1 MNSVVNRDSVK
12 FENYV
17 ETRIEDNVIKE
28 SAIQISLN
36 HGNNELLNI
45 GVIMRTP
52 GKDNELIMGF
62 LFCEGIINSI
72 LDIDEININDNNQPY
87 GWY

>member
-45 GVIMRTP
+45 
-52 GKDNELIMGF
+52 
-62 LFCEGIINSI
+62 II
-72 LDIDEININDNNQPY
+72 
-87 GWY
+87 